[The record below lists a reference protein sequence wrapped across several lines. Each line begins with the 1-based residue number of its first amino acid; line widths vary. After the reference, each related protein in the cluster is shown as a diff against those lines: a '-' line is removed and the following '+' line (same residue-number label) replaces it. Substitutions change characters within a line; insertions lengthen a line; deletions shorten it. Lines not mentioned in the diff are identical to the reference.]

1 MKERYRIV
9 NKEHYVF
16 VEHNGQDYMYKVIRP
31 EIQMRVFYFF
41 WGNNKEDYM
50 L

>member
-16 VEHNGQDYMYKVIRP
+16 VERNGQDYMYKVIRP
-31 EIQMRVFYFF
+31 EIQMRVLLLLLD
-41 WGNNKEDYM
+41 NNKEVYM